1 MQSLQQHLKGAE
13 KDVASLIFKISQMA
27 EPIRSEFTKRRGKA
41 DTKNVFGE
49 EQLVLD
55 KWANDF
61 LKGRLNATKMVKML
75 GSEEEPDVIK
85 LRDGAMFSVTI
96 DPLDGSSNIESNNMV
111 GTIFGIYKDNL
122 PVEGRKQV
130 AAMYLL
136 YGPVITLVYSVGK
149 GVHEFLST
157 SKGFLLKEENIKLPE
172 KGELYSVGGL
182 RKDWMP
188 NMEKFVQWMEQEG
201 YKLRY
206 GGSFTGDLNQV
217 LQYGGVFAYPALTSK
232 PEGKLRLLFE
242 ANPMSF
248 IIEAA
253 GGASS
258 NGKIPILDI
267 EPVSVNQRTPLFIGN
282 KDLVKKAEEFL
293 NL

>member
-1 MQSLQQHLKGAE
+1 MQTLQQHLRVAE
-13 KDVASLIFKISQMA
+13 KDVANLIIKISQMA
-27 EPIRSEFTKRRGKA
+27 EPIRNEFTKRRGKA

-49 EQLVLD
+49 DQLVLD
-55 KWANDF
+55 KWANEF
-61 LKGRLNATKMVKML
+61 LKEKLKATGMVKML
-75 GSEEEPDVIK
+75 GSEEEPDIVK
-85 LRDGAMFSVTI
+85 FKDGAMFSVTI
-96 DPLDGSSNIESNNMV
+96 DPLDGSSNVESNNIV
-111 GTIFGIYKDNL
+111 GTIFGIYRDDL
-122 PVEGRKQV
+122 PIEGRKQV
-130 AAMYLL
+130 AALYLL
-136 YGPVITLVYSVGK
+136 YGPVITLVYSAGN

-157 SKGFLLKEENIKLPE
+157 PKGFLLKEENIKLPE

-182 RKDWMP
+182 RKDWIP
-188 NMEKFVQWMEQEG
+188 GMERFVQWMEREG

-206 GGSFTGDLNQV
+206 GGSFTGDFNQV
-217 LQYGGVFAYPALTSK
+217 LQYGGIFVYPALKSK

-248 IIEAA
+248 IMEQA

-267 EPVSVNQRTPLFIGN
+267 KPNSANQRTPLFIGN

-293 NL
+293 NS